1 MSPMISPGHG
11 ETYKK
16 SSALALFKLLPF
28 DSSELLVET
37 KLKYVGW
44 IERCSSYKISEVN
57 LQMKQKEERKRSQ
70 NNNSRVR
77 NLDPTTLV
85 RSVS

>member
-1 MSPMISPGHG
+1 M

-28 DSSELLVET
+28 DSSELLMAT

-44 IERCSSYKISEVN
+44 IERCSSYKISKVSR
-57 LQMKQKEERKRSQ
+57 QMNQKGELKRSQ
-70 NNNSRVR
+70 NNDSPVR
-77 NLDPTTLV
+77 NLDPTT
-85 RSVS
+85 

>member
-1 MSPMISPGHG
+1 MISPGHV

-28 DSSELLVET
+28 DSSELPMEV

-44 IERCSSYKISEVN
+44 IERCSSYKISKVI
-57 LQMKQKEERKRSQ
+57 LQMEQKEGKE
-70 NNNSRVR
+70 
-77 NLDPTTLV
+77 
-85 RSVS
+85 